1 MRGGGCVHGR
11 RTSLGRLLDLAG
23 SLDNTGVV
31 FHGAALTRHFSWR
44 MGSGLLISA
53 CPSCVCVLCASRLVA
68 QCRREG
74 LRRIADDL
82 QIHGQRLA
90 DLVEE
95 ARNGKDG

>member
-1 MRGGGCVHGR
+1 MR
-11 RTSLGRLLDLAG
+11 
-23 SLDNTGVV
+23 
-31 FHGAALTRHFSWR
+31 WE
-44 MGSGLLISA
+44 LI
-53 CPSCVCVLCASRLVA
+53 PLCASHYSVVATFPHGRRLVA

>member
-1 MRGGGCVHGR
+1 MSFNTC
-11 RTSLGRLLDLAG
+11 LA
-23 SLDNTGVV
+23 
-31 FHGAALTRHFSWR
+31 AALT
-44 MGSGLLISA
+44 GGLL
-53 CPSCVCVLCASRLVA
+53 CCVLPKDAASRLLFWCLRRLVA

-74 LRRIADDL
+74 LRRVADDL